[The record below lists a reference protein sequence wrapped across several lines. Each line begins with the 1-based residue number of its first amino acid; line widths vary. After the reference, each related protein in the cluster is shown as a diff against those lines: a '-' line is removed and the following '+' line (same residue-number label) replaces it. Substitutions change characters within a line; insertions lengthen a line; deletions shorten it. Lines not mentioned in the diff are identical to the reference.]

1 MKRSLH
7 APQPRYSPHDLL
19 DQAVIEIR
27 QLNDELLES
36 LNLPVEDR
44 ATITHRLQLPWRKG
58 LLARAEQIKKYRD
71 KINGRNAGRKGRAR
85 VAS

>member
-1 MKRSLH
+1 MAAISRLSVVGMQRSLH
-7 APQPRYSPHDLL
+7 AAQPGYSPNDLL

-58 LLARAEQIKKYRD
+58 C
-71 KINGRNAGRKGRAR
+71 
-85 VAS
+85 